1 MENTMDN
8 EIKYRTV
15 DLYLATYLE
24 EKGER
29 LEDVQ
34 VYAGGKRVEFI
45 FPASAAAVAETYG
58 QGQVNARSFSHT
70 LRDLKIKMYAAKAAN

>member
-15 DLYLATYLE
+15 DLYEAAYLE
-24 EKGER
+24 ENGER
-29 LEDVQ
+29 LLDVQ
-34 VYAGGKRVEFI
+34 VHAGGKRVEFI
-45 FPASAAAVAETYG
+45 FPASAAAVATTYG